1 MRRIVWYNYL
11 EHGFT
16 PESTLLWREDQMMGK
31 KKINKNHSLS
41 RRDFLKYASGTAAS
55 ALIQGACNETPT
67 QPDKPVEPT
76 PLSPRARASN
86 VFVNA
91 EGKPILVC
99 VTGTDFAEML
109 AAGLA
114 KLGGLGKLISER
126 QEVLIK
132 PNCNAAEPYP
142 GASDVN
148 SILSII
154 QEVKKTTTGKVTV
167 ADQGYEAASSVYT
180 FTEMDPKVGQAGA
193 ELLAPSETYSVKR
206 SGWSLNT
213 LDFKVYKEIYDA
225 PIIINACNLK
235 RHHTADFTCAL
246 KNNVGTVAGPGLAS
260 TRNWLHREADNFA
273 AAVAEMA
280 GVINPE
286 LNIVDART
294 VLTVSGPSYHSGVLV
309 AANKIVLSG
318 DIVAT
323 DAYSEKI
330 LADHDPQF
338 EGGTGEEIITHAES
352 LGLGTSDLSEV
363 EVIEISV

>member
-1 MRRIVWYNYL
+1 
-11 EHGFT
+11 
-16 PESTLLWREDQMMGK
+16 MGK
-31 KKINKNHSLS
+31 KNKNKIHSLS
-41 RRDFLKYASGTAAS
+41 RRDFLKYVSGTAAS
-55 ALIQGACNETPT
+55 VAILGACDDSST
-67 QPDKPVEPT
+67 QPD
-76 PLSPRARASN
+76 SPSPEEETALAPRTRASN
-86 VFVNA
+86 VFVNSA
-91 EGKPILVC
+91 GKPLLVC
-99 VTGTDFAEML
+99 VTGTDFAAML

-114 KLGGLGKLISER
+114 KLGGLSKLISDR
-126 QEVLIK
+126 QDVLIK

-148 SILSII
+148 SIVSII
-154 QEVKKTTTGKVTV
+154 QDVKKVTTGMVTV
-167 ADQGYEAASSVYT
+167 ADQGYEAAATVYP
-180 FTEMDPKVGQAGA
+180 FTEMDPKVKQAGA
-193 ELLAPSETYSVKR
+193 ELLEPKQTYSVR
-206 SGWSLNT
+206 RNGWSLNI

-246 KNNVGTVAGPGLAS
+246 KNNVGTVAGPALAS
-260 TRNWLHREADNFA
+260 TRYWLHREANDFA
-273 AAVAEMA
+273 TGVAEMA

-323 DAYSEKI
+323 DAYCAKL

-338 EGGTGEEIITHAES
+338 EGGVGEEIIRHAKS
-352 LGLGTSDLSEV
+352 IGMGTSDLSEV
-363 EVIEISV
+363 EIHEITA